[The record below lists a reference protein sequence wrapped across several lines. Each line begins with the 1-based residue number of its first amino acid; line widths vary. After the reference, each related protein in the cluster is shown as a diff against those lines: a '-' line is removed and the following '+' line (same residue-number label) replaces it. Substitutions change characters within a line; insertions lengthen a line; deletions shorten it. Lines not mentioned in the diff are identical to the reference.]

1 MFEGLT
7 VALVTPFRSGRVD
20 EPALGGLVERLMD
33 DGVDGFVAT
42 GSTGEAATLAPA
54 ERERVLSIVVER
66 AKGRAFVVAGTGTN
80 DTAVSIEFTR
90 AARKLGADGA
100 MLVTPYYN
108 KPTHEGLVRHY
119 EAVAQAVDL
128 PIVVYNVPGRTGL
141 SLKPETVE
149 RLAKIPGVVA
159 IKEASGSLDQ
169 VSDIIQRCDLTVL
182 SGDDSLTLPM
192 LAVGARGIISVA
204 GHVVP
209 SLLKRMIVSFEEG
222 DSNEARRL
230 HHAIYPVM
238 KCLFI
243 ETNPAPVKHALA
255 HLKLIADELR
265 LPLVPVSAGSAT
277 IIEETVD
284 RVLAAA
290 AART

>member
-1 MFEGLT
+1 
-7 VALVTPFRSGRVD
+7 
-20 EPALGGLVERLMD
+20 VERLLGA
-33 DGVDGFVAT
+33 GVDGFVAT
-42 GSTGEAATLAPA
+42 GSTGEAATLTVP
-54 ERERVLSIVVER
+54 ERERVLSIVLER
-66 AKGRAFVVAGTGTN
+66 ARGQAFVIAGTGTN
-80 DTAVSIEFTR
+80 DTAVSIEHTR

-149 RLAKIPGVVA
+149 RLARIPGVVA

-169 VSDIIQRCDLTVL
+169 VSDIIQRCDITVL

-192 LAVGARGIISVA
+192 LAVGAKGIISVA

-209 SLLKRMIVSFEEG
+209 AQLKAMIRSFKEG
-222 DSNEARRL
+222 HAEEARRI
-230 HHAIYPVM
+230 HHLVYPVM

-243 ETNPAPVKHALA
+243 ETNPGPVKHALA
-255 HLKLIADELR
+255 HLGLIEDELR
-265 LPLVPVSAGSAT
+265 LPLVPVSAGSAAV
-277 IIEETVD
+277 IEETVD

-290 AART
+290 AGRT